1 MEYLIHLFWSFAP
14 QIVYSQLMLRLAL
27 NLLLNKGMVIESHS
41 DAE

>member
-1 MEYLIHLFWSFAP
+1 
-14 QIVYSQLMLRLAL
+14 MLRLAL